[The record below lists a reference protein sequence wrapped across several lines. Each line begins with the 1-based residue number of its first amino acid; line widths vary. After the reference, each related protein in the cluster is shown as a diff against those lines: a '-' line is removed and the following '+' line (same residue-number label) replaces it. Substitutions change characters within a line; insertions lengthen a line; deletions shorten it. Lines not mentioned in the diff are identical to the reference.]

1 MGYGEEPYCT
11 GSENKKNRYGIIA
24 QAVRIKNRFGII
36 ARAVRM
42 KKTDLIIKKTG

>member
-11 GSENKKNRYGIIA
+11 GSENEKNRY
-24 QAVRIKNRFGII
+24 GII

-42 KKTDLIIKKTG
+42 KKQIWYYCTGSENEKNRFDN